1 MKITPRADQWQFI
14 GEVYQA
20 WNQGAQNVVG
30 RADTGFGKTVCL
42 GQLVEQN
49 QGGACV
55 MAHRQELVGQISLM
69 LGKYGIR
76 HNIIAA
82 DATVRSIAA
91 AHVAELGTCYYQ
103 PSAPVAVAGVDTLV
117 RREIPAQWAAQ
128 VSLVIPDEGHH
139 VVRGNKWA
147 DAMALFPSARGFLPT
162 ATPARA
168 DGKGLGRHAD
178 GLADAMVE
186 APPMRWLI
194 DQGFLTDYRI
204 ICRESDLT
212 LVGEEVSASGDWS
225 PAKLKKAAEKS
236 RIVGDLVSNYLQFG
250 RGLLNIAFT
259 TDTETAA
266 KTTSAFRSAGVRAE
280 CLTGKTHDHLRR
292 DILRKFAARQIDVIV
307 AVDIVS
313 EGFDLPAIECVQ
325 FGRPT
330 ESLGLYMQQFGRA
343 LRPMPGKQKA
353 LIIDHVGNVVRHLPP
368 DRPRVWSLDR
378 REARGAA
385 RKADDAIPMR
395 VCVACFEP
403 YEAIYR
409 ECPHCGHYPEPAARS
424 GPKHVDGDLGEM
436 DPHTLAALRGQVAF
450 ADRTMAEEKDR
461 LTATGLHHAG
471 VMGNVAAH
479 ANTLAARAGLRAA
492 MADWGGVW
500 HARGE
505 TDSMIQRRWYHS
517 FGVDVLTALTLNR
530 RETETLTERVRNACE
545 KYQSMGYAGPTVG

>member
-14 GEVYQA
+14 ADVNQA

-49 QGGACV
+49 QGAACV

-69 LGKYGIR
+69 LARYGIR
-76 HNIIAA
+76 HNLIAA
-82 DATVRSIAA
+82 DATVRQIAA
-91 AHVAELGTCYYQ
+91 AHVAEVGACYYQ
-103 PSAPVAVAGVDTLV
+103 PGAPVAVAGVDTLV
-117 RREIPAQWAAQ
+117 RREVPPQWAAQ
-128 VSLVIPDEGHH
+128 VSLVVPDEAHH

-147 DAMALFPSARGFLPT
+147 DAMALFPTARGFLPT

-178 GLADAMVE
+178 GLADAMVQ

-204 ICRESDLT
+204 ICRDSDLSM
-212 LVGEEVSASGDWS
+212 VGEEVSASGDWS
-225 PAKLKKAAEKS
+225 PAKLKNAAAKS
-236 RIVGDLVSNYLQFG
+236 RIVGDLVTNYLQFA

-266 KTTSAFRSAGVRAE
+266 KTALAYRAAGVRAE

-292 DILRKFAARQIDVIV
+292 DMLRRFAKRELDVIV

-325 FGRPT
+325 FARPT

-343 LRPMPGKQKA
+343 LRPLPGKGRA
-353 LIIDHVGNVVRHLPP
+353 LIIDHVGNVLRHFPP
-368 DRPRVWSLDR
+368 DRPRVWTLDR
-378 REARGAA
+378 REGRGIA
-385 RKADDAIPMR
+385 RKADDAIPYR

-409 ECPHCGHYPEPAARS
+409 ECPHCGYYAAPASRS

-436 DPHTLAALRGQVAF
+436 DPATLAALRGQIAF
-450 ADRTMAEEKDR
+450 ANRTMDEERDR

-471 VMGNVAAH
+471 VMGNVAGH
-479 ANTLAARAGLRAA
+479 ANTLAARAGLRAV
-492 MADWGGVW
+492 MADWGGLW

-505 TDSMIQRRWYHS
+505 PDSVIQRRFFHA
-517 FGVDVLTALTLNR
+517 FGIDVGTAQTLPR
-530 RETETLTERVRNACE
+530 RETDTLAERIRNALA
-545 KYQSMGYAGPTVG
+545 S

>member
-14 GEVYQA
+14 ADVNQA

-49 QGGACV
+49 QGAACV

-69 LGKYGIR
+69 LARYGIR
-76 HNIIAA
+76 HNLIAA
-82 DATVRSIAA
+82 DATVRQIAA
-91 AHVAELGTCYYQ
+91 AHVAEVGACYYQ
-103 PSAPVAVAGVDTLV
+103 PGAPVAVAGVDTLV
-117 RREIPAQWAAQ
+117 RREVPPQWAAQ
-128 VSLVIPDEGHH
+128 VSLVVPDEAHH

-147 DAMALFPSARGFLPT
+147 DAMALFPTARGFLPT

-178 GLADAMVE
+178 GLADAMVQ

-204 ICRESDLT
+204 ICRDSDLSM
-212 LVGEEVSASGDWS
+212 VGEEVSASGDWS
-225 PAKLKKAAEKS
+225 PAKLKNAAAKS
-236 RIVGDLVSNYLQFG
+236 RIVGDLVTNYLQFA

-266 KTTSAFRSAGVRAE
+266 KTALAYRAAGVRAE

-292 DILRKFAARQIDVIV
+292 DMLRRFAKRELDVIV

-325 FGRPT
+325 FARPT

-343 LRPMPGKQKA
+343 LRPLPGKGRA
-353 LIIDHVGNVVRHLPP
+353 LIIDHVGNVLRHFPP
-368 DRPRVWSLDR
+368 DRPRVWTLDR
-378 REARGAA
+378 REGRGIA
-385 RKADDAIPMR
+385 RKADDAIPYR

-409 ECPHCGHYPEPAARS
+409 ECPHCGYYAAPASRS

-436 DPHTLAALRGQVAF
+436 DPATLAALRGQIAF
-450 ADRTMAEEKDR
+450 ANRTMDEERDR

-471 VMGNVAAH
+471 VMGNVAGH
-479 ANTLAARAGLRAA
+479 ANTLAARAGLRAV
-492 MADWGGVW
+492 MADWGGLW

-505 TDSMIQRRWYHS
+505 PDSVIQRRFFHA
-517 FGVDVLTALTLNR
+517 FGIDVGTAQTLPR
-530 RETETLTERVRNACE
+530 RETVTLTERIRNALA
-545 KYQSMGYAGPTVG
+545 S

>member
-14 GEVYQA
+14 GDVYQA
-20 WNQGAQNVVG
+20 WNQGAVNVVG

-49 QGGACV
+49 QGAACV
-55 MAHRQELVGQISLM
+55 MAHRQELVGQISMM
-69 LGKYGIR
+69 LAKYGIR

-117 RREIPAQWAAQ
+117 RREVPEHWARQ
-128 VSLVIPDEGHH
+128 VTLTVPDEGHH

-147 DAMALFPSARGFLPT
+147 EAMALFPNARGFLPT

-178 GLADAMVE
+178 GLADAMVQ

-194 DQGFLTDYRI
+194 EQGFLTDYRI
-204 ICRESDLT
+204 VCVKSDLD
-212 LVGEEVSASGDWS
+212 LAGQEVSASGDWS
-225 PAKLKKAAEKS
+225 PAKLKAAAARS
-236 RIVGDLVSNYLQFG
+236 QIVGDLVQNYLRFA
-250 RGLLNIAFT
+250 RGMLNIAFT

-266 KTTSAFRSAGVRAE
+266 KTTAAYRSAGVRAE

-292 DILRKFAARQIDVIV
+292 DILRRFSRREIDVIV
-307 AVDIVS
+307 AVDIIS
-313 EGFDLPAIECVQ
+313 EGFDLPAIESVQ

-343 LRPMPGKQKA
+343 LRPLPGKKKA
-353 LIIDHVGNVVRHLPP
+353 LIIDHVGNVLRHLPP
-368 DRPRVWSLDR
+368 DRPRVWTLDR
-378 REARGAA
+378 RDSAGKTK
-385 RKADDAIPMR
+385 KADDAIPMR

-409 ECPHCGHYPEPAARS
+409 DCPHCGHYPEPAARS
-424 GPKHVDGDLGEM
+424 GPKHVDGDLSEM
-436 DPHTLAALRGQVAF
+436 DDATLAALRGQVAF
-450 ADRTMAEEKDR
+450 ADRTMQEEKDR
-461 LTATGLHHAG
+461 LSQTGLHHAG
-471 VMGNVAAH
+471 VMGSTAAH

-517 FGVDVLTALTLNR
+517 FGGIDVLTALTLSR
-530 RETETLTERVRNACE
+530 RDTEALTERIRNAL
-545 KYQSMGYAGPTVG
+545 SR

>member
-14 GEVYQA
+14 GDVYQA
-20 WNQGAQNVVG
+20 WNQGAVNVVG

-49 QGGACV
+49 QGAACV
-55 MAHRQELVGQISLM
+55 MAHRQELVGQISMM
-69 LGKYGIR
+69 LAKYGIR

-117 RREIPAQWAAQ
+117 RREVPEHWARQ
-128 VSLVIPDEGHH
+128 VTLTVPDEGHH

-147 DAMALFPSARGFLPT
+147 EAMALFPNARGFLPT

-178 GLADAMVE
+178 GLADAMVQ

-194 DQGFLTDYRI
+194 EQGFLTDYRI
-204 ICRESDLT
+204 VCVKSDLD
-212 LVGEEVSASGDWS
+212 LAGQEVSASGDWS
-225 PAKLKKAAEKS
+225 PAKLKAAAARS
-236 RIVGDLVSNYLQFG
+236 QIVGDLVQNYLRFA
-250 RGLLNIAFT
+250 RGMLNIAFT

-266 KTTSAFRSAGVRAE
+266 KTTAAYRSAGVRAE

-292 DILRKFAARQIDVIV
+292 DILRRFSRREIDVIV
-307 AVDIVS
+307 AVDIIS
-313 EGFDLPAIECVQ
+313 EGFDLPAIESVQ

-343 LRPMPGKQKA
+343 LRPLPGKKKA
-353 LIIDHVGNVVRHLPP
+353 LIIDHVGNVLRHLPP
-368 DRPRVWSLDR
+368 DRPRVWTLDR
-378 REARGAA
+378 RDSAA
-385 RKADDAIPMR
+385 KTKKADDAIPMR

-409 ECPHCGHYPEPAARS
+409 DCTHCGHYPEPAARS
-424 GPKHVDGDLGEM
+424 GPKHVDGDLSEM
-436 DPHTLAALRGQVAF
+436 DDATLAALRGQVAF
-450 ADRTMAEEKDR
+450 ADRTMQEEKDR
-461 LTATGLHHAG
+461 LSATGLHHAG
-471 VMGNVAAH
+471 VMGSTAAH

-492 MADWGGVW
+492 MADWGGLW
-500 HARGE
+500 HAAGE
-505 TDSMIQRRWYHS
+505 TDSMIQRRFFHA
-517 FGVDVLTALTLNR
+517 FGIDVLTCQTLSR
-530 RETETLTERVRNACE
+530 RDTEALTERIRNAL
-545 KYQSMGYAGPTVG
+545 SR

>member
-1 MKITPRADQWQFI
+1 MKITPRADQWEFI
-14 GEVYQA
+14 GKVYEA

-69 LGKYGIR
+69 LAKYGIR
-76 HNIIAA
+76 HNVIAA

-91 AHVAELGTCYYQ
+91 AHVAELGTCFYQ
-103 PSAPVAVAGVDTLV
+103 PSAAVAVAGVDTLV

-147 DAMALFPSARGFLPT
+147 DAMGLFPKARGFLPT

-178 GLADAMVE
+178 GLADAMVQ

-194 DQGFLTDYRI
+194 EQGFLTDYRI
-204 ICRESDLT
+204 VCVKSDLDM
-212 LVGEEVSASGDWS
+212 VGQEVSASGDWS
-225 PAKLKKAAEKS
+225 PAKLKAAAARS
-236 RIVGDLVSNYLQFG
+236 HIVGDLVQNYLRFA
-250 RGLLNIAFT
+250 RGLLNIVFT

-266 KTTSAFRSAGVRAE
+266 KTTTAFRSAGVRAE
-280 CLTGKTHDHLRR
+280 CLTGKTLDHLRR
-292 DILRKFAARQIDVIV
+292 DILRRFSRREIEVIV
-307 AVDIVS
+307 AVDIIS

-343 LRPMPGKQKA
+343 LRPMPGKGKA
-353 LIIDHVGNVVRHLPP
+353 LIIDHVGNVLRHLPP
-368 DRPRVWSLDR
+368 DRPRIWTLDR
-378 REARGAA
+378 REARGTT
-385 RKADDAIPMR
+385 RKADDEIPLR

-409 ECPHCGHYPEPAARS
+409 DCPHCGHYPAPAARS
-424 GPKHVDGDLGEM
+424 GPQHVDGDLGEM
-436 DPHTLAALRGQVAF
+436 SAETLAALRGQVAF
-450 ADRTMAEEKDR
+450 AARTMQEEQDR
-461 LTATGLHHAG
+461 LTQTGLHHAG
-471 VMGNVAAH
+471 VMGNVASH

-492 MADWGGVW
+492 MADFGGVW
-500 HARGE
+500 HAQGHS
-505 TDSMIQRRWYHS
+505 DSMIQRRFYHA
-517 FGVDVLTALTLNR
+517 FGVDVLTAQTLNR
-530 RETETLTERVRNACE
+530 RDTEALTERIRNAL
-545 KYQSMGYAGPTVG
+545 SR

>member
-212 LVGEEVSASGDWS
+212 MVGEEVSASGDWS
-225 PAKLKKAAEKS
+225 PTKLKKAAEKS

-266 KTTSAFRSAGVRAE
+266 KTTAAYRSAGVRAE
-280 CLTGKTHDHLRR
+280 CLTGKTRDHLRR
-292 DILRKFAARQIDVIV
+292 DILRRFSRREIEVIV
-307 AVDIVS
+307 AVDIIS

-505 TDSMIQRRWYHS
+505 TDSMIQRRFYHA
-517 FGVDVLTALTLNR
+517 FGGVDVLTALTLSR
-530 RETETLTERVRNACE
+530 RETEALTERIRNAL
-545 KYQSMGYAGPTVG
+545 SRGN

>member
-14 GEVYQA
+14 GDVYQA
-20 WNQGAQNVVG
+20 WNQGAVNVVG

-49 QGGACV
+49 QGAACV
-55 MAHRQELVGQISLM
+55 MAHRQELVGQISMM
-69 LGKYGIR
+69 LAKYGIR

-117 RREIPAQWAAQ
+117 RREVPEHWARQ
-128 VSLVIPDEGHH
+128 VTLTVPDEGHH

-147 DAMALFPSARGFLPT
+147 EAMALFPNARGFLPT

-178 GLADAMVE
+178 GLADAMVQ

-194 DQGFLTDYRI
+194 EQGFLTDYRI
-204 ICRESDLT
+204 VCVKSDLD
-212 LVGEEVSASGDWS
+212 LAGQEVSASGDWS
-225 PAKLKKAAEKS
+225 PAKLKAAAARS
-236 RIVGDLVSNYLQFG
+236 QIVGDLVQNYLRFA
-250 RGLLNIAFT
+250 RGMLNIAFM

-266 KTTSAFRSAGVRAE
+266 KTTAAYRSAGVRAE

-292 DILRKFAARQIDVIV
+292 DILRRFSRREIDVIV
-307 AVDIVS
+307 AVDIIS
-313 EGFDLPAIECVQ
+313 EGFDLPAIESVQ

-343 LRPMPGKQKA
+343 LRPLPGKKKA
-353 LIIDHVGNVVRHLPP
+353 LIIDHVGNVLRHLPP
-368 DRPRVWSLDR
+368 DRPRVWTLDR
-378 REARGAA
+378 RDSAA
-385 RKADDAIPMR
+385 KTKKADDAIPMR

-409 ECPHCGHYPEPAARS
+409 DCTHCGHYPEPAARS
-424 GPKHVDGDLGEM
+424 GPKHVDGDLSEM
-436 DPHTLAALRGQVAF
+436 DDATLAALRGQVAF
-450 ADRTMAEEKDR
+450 ADRTLQEEKDR
-461 LTATGLHHAG
+461 LSATGLHHAG
-471 VMGNVAAH
+471 VTGSTAAH
-479 ANTLAARAGLRAA
+479 ANTLAARARLRAA
-492 MADWGGVW
+492 MADWGGLW
-500 HARGE
+500 HAAGE
-505 TDSMIQRRWYHS
+505 TDSMIQRRFFHA
-517 FGVDVLTALTLNR
+517 FGIDVLTCQTLSR
-530 RETETLTERVRNACE
+530 RDTEALTERIRNAL
-545 KYQSMGYAGPTVG
+545 SR

>member
-1 MKITPRADQWQFI
+1 MKITPRADQWRFI
-14 GEVYQA
+14 ADVNQA

-49 QGGACV
+49 QGAACV

-69 LGKYGIR
+69 LARYGIR
-76 HNIIAA
+76 HNLIAA
-82 DATVRSIAA
+82 DATVRQIAA
-91 AHVAELGTCYYQ
+91 AHVAEVGACYYQ
-103 PSAPVAVAGVDTLV
+103 PGAPVAVAGVDTLV
-117 RREIPAQWAAQ
+117 RREVPAQWAAQ
-128 VSLVIPDEGHH
+128 VSLVVPDEGHH

-147 DAMALFPSARGFLPT
+147 DAMALFPRARGFLPT

-178 GLADAMVE
+178 GLADAMVQ

-204 ICRESDLT
+204 ICRDSDLSM
-212 LVGEEVSASGDWS
+212 VGAEVSASGDWS
-225 PAKLKKAAEKS
+225 PAKLKNAAAKS
-236 RIVGDLVSNYLQFG
+236 RIVGDLVTNYLQFA
-250 RGLLNIAFT
+250 RGLLNIAFV

-266 KTTSAFRSAGVRAE
+266 KTALAYRAAGVRAE

-292 DILRKFAARQIDVIV
+292 DMLRRFARREIDVIV
-307 AVDIVS
+307 AVDIIS

-325 FGRPT
+325 FARPT

-343 LRPMPGKQKA
+343 LRPLPGKGRA
-353 LIIDHVGNVVRHLPP
+353 LIIDHVGNVLRHFPP
-368 DRPRVWSLDR
+368 DRPRVWTLDR
-378 REARGAA
+378 REGRGAT
-385 RKADDAIPMR
+385 RKADDAIPYR
-395 VCVACFEP
+395 VCVECFEP

-409 ECPHCGHYPEPAARS
+409 ECPHCGYYAAPASRS

-436 DPHTLAALRGQVAF
+436 DPATLAALRGEMAF
-450 ADRTMAEEKDR
+450 ANRTLDEERAR

-471 VMGNVAAH
+471 VMGNVAGH
-479 ANTLAARAGLRAA
+479 ANTLAARAGLRAV
-492 MADWGGVW
+492 MADWGGLW

-505 TDSMIQRRWYHS
+505 PDSVIQRRFFHA
-517 FGVDVLTALTLNR
+517 FGIDVGTAQTLPR
-530 RETETLTERVRNACE
+530 RETDALAERIRNAL
-545 KYQSMGYAGPTVG
+545 A